1 MIILFNGPPAC
12 GKDHAADFFK
22 AKGYKHLSFKY
33 RLYEET
39 IKYFNVDKEWF
50 MDRYENRDLKEVRCQ
65 DLGHM
70 SCREAMIYVSEKVIK
85 PRMGLDYFGKLV
97 ANEIDLEKDYAIS
110 DGGFIDELLPVVEK
124 VGKENFRL
132 VQLTRE
138 GHDFSSDSR
147 RYFDGNITKEY
158 VLGHSTSI
166 EKKYVLP
173 HKFDVKSYRI
183 HNNSTVEDFNDS
195 LKEIYENE
203 INIDLRNRRNIMINK
218 EEVTKALH
226 EGVCSVTF
234 TKVNGDERVM
244 AATLKADLLPE
255 VVEKVLAEGETPK
268 AAKKPNPNVLAVYDV
283 DKSGWRSF
291 RWDSIKA
298 FQAG

>member
-1 MIILFNGPPAC
+1 
-12 GKDHAADFFK
+12 
-22 AKGYKHLSFKY
+22 
-33 RLYEET
+33 
-39 IKYFNVDKEWF
+39 